1 MPFQFIRVKRHKYG
15 MRFYEFATAKPT
27 KPRKPKKPMTP
38 EQSLIAARKRDVD
51 IAKQAMQSV
60 KDRQKQ
66 KKEAEKARRVS
77 YIGKLQPR
85 SN

>member
-1 MPFQFIRVKRHKYG
+1 

-27 KPRKPKKPMTP
+27 KPRQPKKPMTP

-85 SN
+85 PN